1 MRKASRSLM
10 VFLTALTLIA
20 ALALPVFGAPATSAE
35 KAKSP
40 FSNLKFR
47 NIGPAVAGGRVSSV
61 AGVPGNPSVYYVGA
75 AAGGVWKT
83 TDGGAHWKAVFKN
96 EPVASIGAI
105 AVAPSNPNLVWV
117 GTGEANPRNDITDGN
132 GVYFSPDAG
141 QSWKFMG
148 LADAGQIGRVII
160 DPTNPDIVFVAA
172 LGHPWVPNAE
182 RGIFRTTDGGKTW
195 EKVLYVDDKTGGA
208 DIAFEPGNPRVLFA
222 SMWQVRRYP
231 WELVDGGPG
240 SGLYRSTD
248 GGSTWAK
255 LTKGLPEGP
264 LGRIAI
270 ALAPTDPEH
279 VYALIEAK
287 KGLLWES
294 HDLGNHWKAVS
305 NNHDLDVRPFY
316 FSQIQVSPDNENRVY
331 FLSFKM
337 LVSNDGGRTTHWAD
351 QGVHVDHHA
360 LWIDPTNG
368 KRMIQGND
376 GGVFLSTD
384 GAKTWRFLDNL
395 PIEQFYMVAADS
407 RTPYNLCG
415 GLQDNSAWCGPSS
428 ALGGRSVDG
437 SRWFTVAGGDGEY
450 AIPAPSNPDIV
461 YAEAQNGSLERL
473 NLKTHRSQYIRPY
486 LDGVEEMKP
495 ADLKYRFSWT
505 TPIAVSPTDADVV
518 YMGANVL
525 FKTADGGK
533 SWQVISP
540 DLTRNDKSKQVI
552 SGGPIQYDISGA
564 ETYDTIQSITVA
576 PSNPQVIWIGTDD
589 GLVQVTRNGGQ
600 SWTNVTGKIPHAPAW
615 ARVYQV
621 GVSPFDAGTAYVAF
635 DGHMLGDRH
644 PHVYRTENY
653 GDSWTDISAGLP
665 QDDPVFVVRE
675 DPARRGLLV
684 AGTDTGLFFSLDSG
698 SHWQRFD
705 ANFPTAPV
713 WDLKFVA
720 SEHDLVVATHGRGL
734 FVFDD
739 LRPIEEWSSQVK
751 DADFH
756 LFTARGGTLFH
767 HWRSAGKGSSYSAP
781 NAPEGVV
788 IDYYLKKGVKA
799 SPAEEKKH
807 EGPVTITITDSAGNP
822 VATEHARAKAG
833 INRYVWSMHYDGATP
848 LNFEKKPDLGAFS
861 FFFRNRGPLV
871 MPGKYTVTVSVGK
884 HKASEVAEVAP
895 DPNLKVDPAVF
906 AEQLKPALEA
916 RNDLTALDTMLNRIV
931 SLEKQIHQVHS
942 LIREDKAH
950 ATDLQPAIGQ
960 LDTLSKK
967 LKTLEE
973 SVYNTEVQRD
983 ALEDDIHYLS
993 RFHDQLR
1000 GLAGDMGSGY
1010 AEPPRPI
1017 ELQKKSELEQKL
1029 SQVLGQFNALVKG
1042 DVATYNEAATS
1053 KGIPTLYAGGPIQV
1067 EPVPAMP

>member
-1 MRKASRSLM
+1 MRRSSRSMM
-10 VFLTALTLIA
+10 VVLTTLALVV
-20 ALALPVFGAPATSAE
+20 ALALPAFASTASATE
-35 KAKSP
+35 KAKGP
-40 FSNLKFR
+40 FANLKFR

-61 AGVPGNPSVYYVGA
+61 AGVPGDPSVYYVGA

-83 TDGGAHWKAVFKN
+83 TDGGAHWKAIF
-96 EPVASIGAI
+96 EHQPIASIGAI
-105 AVAPSNPNLVWV
+105 ALAPSNPNLVWV
-117 GTGEANPRNDITDGN
+117 GTGEANPRNDIADGH
-132 GVYFSPDAG
+132 GVYFSPDG
-141 QSWKFMG
+141 GLTWKFMG
-148 LADAGQIGRVII
+148 LADAGQIGRIVV
-160 DPTNPDIVFVAA
+160 DPANPDIVFVAA

-195 EKVLYVDDKTGGA
+195 SKVLYVDDKTGGS
-208 DIAFEPGNPRVLFA
+208 DIAFEPGNPHVLFA

-248 GGSTWAK
+248 GGATWTK

-287 KGLLWES
+287 TGLLWES
-294 HDLGNHWKAVS
+294 HDLGSHWKAVS
-305 NNHDLDVRPFY
+305 DNHDLDVRPFY
-316 FSQIQVSPDNENRVY
+316 FSQIQVAPDNENRVY

-337 LVSNDGGRTTHWAD
+337 LVSNDGGRTTKWAD

-407 RTPYNLCG
+407 HTPYNLCG

-450 AIPAPSNPDIV
+450 AVPAPSDPDIV

-473 NLKTHRSQYIRPY
+473 DLKTHRSRYIRPY
-486 LDGVEEMKP
+486 LDGVEGMKP

-505 TPIAVSPTDADVV
+505 TPIAVSPTDANVV

-533 SWQVISP
+533 SWEVISP
-540 DLTRNDKSKQVI
+540 DLTRNDKSKQVV

-564 ETYDTIQSITVA
+564 ETYDTIQSITV
-576 PSNPQVIWIGTDD
+576 SSSDPQVLWVGSDD
-589 GLVQVTRNGGQ
+589 GLVHVTRDGGKT
-600 SWTNVTGKIPHAPAW
+600 WKNVTGAIPHAPAW
-615 ARVYQV
+615 ARVYQL
-621 GVSPFDAGTAYVAF
+621 GVSPFDPGTAYVAF

-644 PHVYRTENY
+644 PHVYRTTNY
-653 GDSWTDISAGLP
+653 GASWTSISAGLP
-665 QDDPVFVVRE
+665 QDAPVYVVRE
-675 DPARRGLLV
+675 DPERRGLLV

-698 SHWQRFD
+698 DHWKRFG

-720 SEHDLVVATHGRGL
+720 PSHDLVVATHGRGL

-739 LRPIEEWSSQVK
+739 LRPIEEWSPKVE

-756 LFTARGGTLFH
+756 LFTARGGTLLH
-767 HWRSAGKGSSYSAP
+767 HWRSAGKGSLYSAP

-788 IDYYLKKGVKA
+788 IDYDIKKGIEA
-799 SPAEEKKH
+799 TPGEKKKH
-807 EGPVTITITDSAGNP
+807 QGPVKITVTDAAGNP
-822 VATEHARAKAG
+822 VATEHAGAKAG
-833 INRYVWSMHYDGATP
+833 VNRFVWGMHYDGAKE
-848 LNFEKKPDLGAFS
+848 LDFEAKPDLGAFS
-861 FFFRNRGPLV
+861 FFFQNHGPLV
-871 MPGKYTVTVSVGK
+871 APGKYNVTVSVGD
-884 HKASEVAEVAP
+884 HKSSQVVEVSA

-906 AEQLKPALEA
+906 AQQIKPALEA
-916 RNDLTALDTMLNRIV
+916 RNDLTALNTMLNRIV
-931 SLEKQIHQVHS
+931 SLNKQIEHVHALVDS
-942 LIREDKAH
+942 DKAK
-950 ATDLQPAIGQ
+950 AGDLKSALDQ
-960 LDTLSKK
+960 LDPLHKK
-967 LKTLEE
+967 LESLEE
-973 SVYNTEVQRD
+973 SVYNTKVQH
-983 ALEDDIHYLS
+983 AVIEDDIHYLA
-993 RFHDQLR
+993 RFHDQLSN
-1000 GLAGDMGSGY
+1000 LAGDMGSGY
-1010 AEPPRPI
+1010 AQPPRDI
-1017 ELQKKSELEQKL
+1017 ELARKAELEKR
-1029 SQVLGQFNALVKG
+1029 
-1042 DVATYNEAATS
+1042 
-1053 KGIPTLYAGGPIQV
+1053 
-1067 EPVPAMP
+1067 